1 MKQKIDRYSY
11 KIFWS
16 EEDKEYVGL
25 CLEFPG
31 LSWLA
36 KTPEATFREIRK
48 VVAECV
54 ADMKN
59 NGETP
64 PTPFSSRT
72 FSGKFMV
79 RVPPD
84 VHRELAMKAAE
95 DNISLN
101 RLINAKLNIRET
113 AHLLTIPGMRKSIRA
128 GLEAPVDKCAD
139 KLKW

>member
-1 MKQKIDRYSY
+1 M
-11 KIFWS
+11 WS
-16 EEDKEYVGL
+16 EEDQEYVGL

-31 LSWLA
+31 LSWLT
-36 KTPEATFREIRK
+36 KTPEGALRGIRK
-48 VVAECV
+48 VVSDV
-54 ADMKN
+54 LSDMDK

-64 PTPFSSRT
+64 PTPISSRK

-101 RLINAKLNIRET
+101 RLISAKLNFQET
-113 AHLLTIPGMRKSIRA
+113 HHLLSIPGMRESIRA
-128 GLEAPVDKCAD
+128 GLKTPVGKCAD